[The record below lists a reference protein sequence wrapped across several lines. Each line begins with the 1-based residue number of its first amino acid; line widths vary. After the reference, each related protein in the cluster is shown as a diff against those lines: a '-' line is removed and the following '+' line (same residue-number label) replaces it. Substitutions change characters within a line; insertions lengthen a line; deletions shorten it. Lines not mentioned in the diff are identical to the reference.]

1 MTAKPPVFVTGAGA
15 GLGAAICRAF
25 QAAGHPVAAGR
36 RSAPDAAALSVDLGV
51 SVDVSDAASVTAA
64 VAQVEQTLGP
74 IGVVVHN
81 ARRPFAMGGFLETS
95 PETFEATWRTSCL
108 GLVHLAQAT
117 LPGLVERGGTLLVT
131 GATAGVR
138 GGGRFS
144 AFAAS
149 KFALRGLTQSLARE
163 FGPQGVHVAH
173 VIIDGIIWSERAR
186 DGFGLEEDAAMQPDA
201 IAANYVHLHQQHRS
215 AWTHE
220 LDLRPDRETF

>member
-1 MTAKPPVFVTGAGA
+1 MSSQPVVFVTGAGA

-25 QAAGHPVAAGR
+25 KAAGHPVAAGR
-36 RSAPDAAALSVDLGV
+36 RSAPDADALGVDLGV
-51 SVDVSDAASVTAA
+51 SVDVSDAASVAAA
-64 VAQVEQTLGP
+64 VARVEETLGP

-81 ARRPFAMGGFLETS
+81 AAPFAMGGFLETA

-117 LPGLVERGGTLLVT
+117 LPGLVSRGGSLLVT
-131 GATAGVR
+131 GATAGIR
-138 GGGRFS
+138 GGARFS
-144 AFAAS
+144 AFTAS

-163 FGPQGVHVAH
+163 FGPKGVHVAH
-173 VIIDGIIWSERAR
+173 VVIDGIIWSERAR
-186 DGFGLEEDAAMQPDA
+186 DGFGLEEAAAMQPDA
-201 IAANYVHLHQQHRS
+201 IAANYLHLHQQHRS